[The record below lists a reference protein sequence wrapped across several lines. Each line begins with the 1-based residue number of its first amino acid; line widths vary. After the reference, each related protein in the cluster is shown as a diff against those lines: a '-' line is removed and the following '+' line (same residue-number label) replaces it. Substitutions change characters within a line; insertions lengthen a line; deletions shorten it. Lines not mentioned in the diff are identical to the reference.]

1 MPKPSESSTK
11 FIERNRAPRV
21 HIEYE
26 LDVNGAQK
34 KVELP
39 FIMGVMSDLS
49 GKIDPDKPLP
59 PIKDRKFL
67 EIDMDNFDDRMK
79 AIKPRVAFPVKNVLE
94 GTQIE
99 VSHEAVANL
108 QEKAFVNG
116 MHKSK
121 VGETEVM
128 VEVENGSKGVNG
140 PKNYTLHD
148 SNVFVDISFES
159 MDDFSPEVIARK
171 VEPLRKL
178 LEARTELTNLLS
190 FMDGKT
196 KAEDLI
202 NDLLNNDSLMK
213 SILSSRKPADAAEGE
228 A

>member
-26 LDVNGAQK
+26 LDVNGAEK

-67 EIDMDNFDDRMK
+67 EFDMDNFDDRMK
-79 AIKPRVAFPVKNVLE
+79 AIKPRVAFPVKNVLQ
-94 GTQIE
+94 GTAIE
-99 VSHEAVANL
+99 STHEAVANL
-108 QEKAFVNG
+108 GDKALVNG
-116 MHKSK
+116 LHKSK
-121 VGETEVM
+121 VGE
-128 VEVENGSKGVNG
+128 VEVFVDVVEGDRGDKI
-140 PKNYTLHD
+140 YTLHD
-148 SNVFVDISFES
+148 SNLSVDISFES
-159 MDDFSPEVIARK
+159 MEDFSPEVIARK

-190 FMDGKT
+190 YMDGKT
-196 KAEDLI
+196 QAEDLI
-202 NDLLNNDSLMK
+202 QKLLNDPALMK
-213 SILSSRKPADAAEGE
+213 SVLSSNKPSEE
-228 A
+228 TPVN

>member
-39 FIMGVMSDLS
+39 FIMGVMADLS
-49 GKIDPDKPLP
+49 GKPVEALP
-59 PIKDRKFL
+59 AVKDRKFL
-67 EIDMDNFDDRMK
+67 EIDMDNFNDRMK
-79 AIKPRVAFPVKNVLE
+79 AIKPRVAFPVKNALE
-94 GTQIE
+94 GTEIDS
-99 VSHEAVANL
+99 SHEAVANL
-108 QEKAFVNG
+108 AEKAFVKG
-116 MHKSK
+116 THKSK
-121 VGETEVM
+121 VGETEVL
-128 VEVENGSKGVNG
+128 VEVTDGAKGG
-140 PKNYTLHD
+140 KNYTLYD
-148 SNVFVDISFES
+148 SNLAIDISFES
-159 MDDFSPEVIARK
+159 MDDFSPDVIARK

-202 NDLLNNDSLMK
+202 EKLINDPALMK
-213 SILSSRKPADAAEGE
+213 SVLSARKPDEGAAEG
-228 A
+228 